1 MDTFLL
7 RMEASALERW
17 AQRCIHC
24 FAPLQE
30 QENRVLPLVI
40 ISCRGR
46 FPDLPL
52 DTIREMVRR
61 YWKRYLYSSKR
72 SLK

>member
-1 MDTFLL
+1 MDTSLL

-40 ISCRGR
+40 VSCRGR
-46 FPDLPL
+46 FPDLPT
-52 DTIREMVRR
+52 DTIREVVRHL
-61 YWKRYLYSSKR
+61 WNRYLHRSKR